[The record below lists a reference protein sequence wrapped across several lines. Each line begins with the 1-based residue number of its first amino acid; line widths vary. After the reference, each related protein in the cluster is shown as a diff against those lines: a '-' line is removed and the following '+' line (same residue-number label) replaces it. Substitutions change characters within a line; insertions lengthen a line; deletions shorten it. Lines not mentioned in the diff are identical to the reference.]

1 MKIIGPKAY
10 IHTDR
15 LKQNL
20 WNIRRHVGDR
30 SIMCVVKAN
39 GYGHGAFEIAKAIQQ
54 EAGIILA
61 VFAIEEAIE
70 LRENGMEN
78 ELLVFSRMQAHS
90 ISKAV
95 ELNLT
100 VNACDMSDLE
110 ALAHYKSSQKSV
122 PKFHIKFDTGMTRL
136 GFDIKDQDDIF
147 TFIQEND
154 LSPEGIYSHFATAD
168 EGDLS
173 YAESQLN
180 DFNHILE
187 TAKKYHINFNY
198 IHCSNSGS
206 ILNVPES
213 YFNLIRVGML
223 MYGVPPSEEV
233 SMDVPVEPVM
243 SFCGPIVNVRRVK
256 AGTQISYGGVY
267 TTDKETNIAVVQ
279 TGFADG
285 FPRPWYENGY
295 VSYKG
300 QHYKIAGRVC
310 MDQLMVDF
318 GETEPKEGEEVLFFG
333 KKDGNEIPVETI
345 ANEIGTTTYV
355 LLTAIHGRTK
365 RIVIH

>member
-1 MKIIGPKAY
+1 M
-10 IHTDR
+10 
-15 LKQNL
+15 
-20 WNIRRHVGDR
+20 
-30 SIMCVVKAN
+30 
-39 GYGHGAFEIAKAIQQ
+39 
-54 EAGIILA
+54 
-61 VFAIEEAIE
+61 
-70 LRENGMEN
+70 
-78 ELLVFSRMQAHS
+78 VFSRMQAHS